1 MLRFL
6 LGRAGTGKTEACLRE
21 SLRALRADGPDGP
34 PLVLLAPEQATFQL
48 ERALLDRHPDGQ
60 ALARLQVLSFH
71 RLAYAVLAETG
82 DAAQPRLGPA
92 GRRMALRAALRGLR
106 PRLAV
111 FAASA
116 DRPGFAEAVA
126 GQLQEFAA
134 YRLTPAGL
142 RTLAAELPRDTAARL
157 TDLAAV
163 WEAYRRLLGDRVRD
177 PGSDLAA
184 AAAALPGSLFA
195 RAVCWVDGFAGFT
208 PQEEEL
214 LAAWLR
220 AGARLHVALCLDPD
234 EDLPPTTPV
243 DRGDPLHPFAPTR
256 STLQRLSLLARRVG
270 LGAPEVERL
279 RGSPPPRFAASPDLA
294 ALEAGLWRREPAE
307 VPRPKPE
314 GTARPGVF
322 LHGARDPRAEAEA
335 CAEQIDRLCRLEG
348 YRYREIAVILHDL
361 DAYHDLLSTAC
372 ARRGI
377 PLFVDRRRPAGRHP
391 VAQTLLA
398 AVSVAASEWSTA
410 AVRSFLQTDLCG
422 LDRAEADALDLLA
435 VGRGLSGTDWYSARP
450 LAPPARTAPGP
461 DTAGPGAAAD
471 ACGAQGPAAAQ
482 RPGAPPADGDA
493 ARQRMAPPLRILQR
507 ALATAGSAR
516 AAALA
521 CYRFLEELGA
531 PARVAQWMREAERAG
546 AFDLAAWHRQCWDAV
561 VAVLDEMALALGEER
576 VPPAEWSAALQSGLE
591 DLTVGLVPPG
601 LDQVLCGGVARS
613 RHPDIRVA
621 FVLGVGDGRFP
632 PAPREGALLGDADRI
647 ALRQKGADLA
657 PTSAERWM
665 HERFLAYV
673 ALTRASERLY
683 LSYPAAAGPADLLLR
698 VRAAVPGAAEWGPAE
713 GPSARTGVCALAG
726 EVALRQRVGEDT
738 PAWRAAAAW
747 LCADPERIRLA
758 QPVLAALLPPE
769 PPLLPP
775 ELAARLYATHFSPTR
790 LETMATCPFQHFGR
804 YGLRLRE
811 RQEARV
817 EPSDLGVMLHAA
829 LAAVVEGLLRQ
840 GRDWADLTEAEVGGY
855 CEDALRREARRV
867 LDQLPPGSARG
878 AHLLRAAG
886 RDLRR
891 AVATMVAHARAG
903 LGRYQPLGVEVPL
916 RGGLRGSIDRLDG
929 ARDAEG
935 IVHVR
940 VIDYKT
946 GAAAFRL
953 DAFADGVDLAPVLY
967 LDQALDARGEGAVP
981 GGIFTFPVRDEVAL
995 VEGPAARAAP
1005 PPRLQGLAPAE
1016 REARALHEAA
1026 LDGSV
1031 TGVRTTK
1038 TGAPYKGA
1046 AVAARGQFALLRRAA
1061 RRRTAQLRAAVV
1073 EGRIAAHPHRPATG
1087 AACARCPFLAVCRF
1101 DPGQGDR
1108 YRWAGRGDPWA
1119 RLEAEEAAPGG
1130 GAG

>member
-6 LGRAGTGKTEACLRE
+6 LGRAGTGKTETCLRE
-21 SLRALRADGPDGP
+21 SLRALSEDGPDGP

-48 ERALLDRHPDGQ
+48 ERALLDRHPHGQ

-71 RLAYAVLAETG
+71 RLAYEVLAETG
-82 DAAQPRLGPA
+82 DAAQPRLGAA
-92 GRRMALRAALRGLR
+92 GRRMALRAALRALR
-106 PRLAV
+106 PNLAV

-126 GQLQEFAA
+126 GQLRELAA
-134 YRLTPAGL
+134 YRLTPAAL
-142 RTLAAELPRDTAARL
+142 RTLAAQLPRDTAARL

-184 AAAALPGSLFA
+184 AAAALPDSLFA

-234 EDLPPTTPV
+234 EDLPPSARADPA
-243 DRGDPLHPFAPTR
+243 DPLHPFAPTR
-256 STLQRLSLLARRVG
+256 STIERLSRLARRVG
-270 LGAPEVERL
+270 LGAPQVERL
-279 RGSPPPRFAASPDLA
+279 RGTPPPRFAASPDLA
-294 ALEAGLWRREPAE
+294 ALEAGLWRREPASA
-307 VPRPKPE
+307 PRPKLE
-314 GTARPGVF
+314 GPARPGVF
-322 LHGARDPRAEAEA
+322 LHSARDPRAEAEA

-348 YRYREIAVILHDL
+348 YRYREVAVILHDL
-361 DAYHDLLSTAC
+361 DGYHDLLSTAC

-377 PLFVDRRRPAGRHP
+377 PLFIDRRRPAARHP
-391 VAQTLLA
+391 VAQALLA
-398 AVSVAASEWSTA
+398 AVAVVAADWSTA

-422 LDRAEADALDLLA
+422 LDRTAADALDLLA
-435 VGRGLSGTDWYSARP
+435 VGRGVSGPDWYSERP
-450 LAPPARTAPGP
+450 LVATAPRP
-461 DTAGPGAAAD
+461 DPAGSRAAPED
-471 ACGAQGPAAAQ
+471 TVGAQGPAAQ
-482 RPGAPPADGDA
+482 PDWDA
-493 ARQRMAPPLRILQR
+493 ARRQMVAPLRVLQR
-507 ALATAGSAR
+507 ALTTAGSAR

-521 CYRFLEELGA
+521 CYHFLEELGA
-531 PARVAQWMREAERAG
+531 PAGVARWIREAEEAG

-561 VAVLDEMALALGEER
+561 VAVLDEVALALGEEAL
-576 VPPAEWSAALQSGLE
+576 PPAELSAALQSGLE

-601 LDQVLCGGVARS
+601 LDQVLCGGVGRS
-613 RHPDIRVA
+613 RHPNIRVA

-647 ALRQKGADLA
+647 ALREKGTDLA
-657 PTSAERWM
+657 PTTAERWM

-698 VRAAVPGAAEWGPAE
+698 VRAVVPGAAEWGPAE
-713 GPSARTGVCALAG
+713 GPDARAGICALAG
-726 EVALRQRVGEDT
+726 EVVLRQRTGDDT
-738 PAWRAAAAW
+738 PEWRAAAAW
-747 LCADPERIRLA
+747 LHADPHRLRRA
-758 QPVLAALLPPE
+758 EPVLASLQPPAPPALPPQ
-769 PPLLPP
+769 
-775 ELAARLYATHFSPTR
+775 LAARLYAADFSPTR

-811 RQEARV
+811 RQEAGI

-829 LAAVVEGLLRQ
+829 LAALVEGLLRE
-840 GRDWADLTEAEVGGY
+840 GRNWADLTEAEIGSR
-855 CEDALRREARRV
+855 CEGALRREARRV
-867 LDQLPPGSARG
+867 LDQLPSGSARG

-886 RDLRR
+886 RDLHR
-891 AVATMVAHARAG
+891 AVAAMADHARAG
-903 LGRYQPLGVEVPL
+903 HGRYRPVGVEIPL
-916 RGGLRGSIDRLDG
+916 QGDLRGSIDRLDV
-929 ARDAEG
+929 ARDDQG

-953 DAFADGVDLAPVLY
+953 DAFAEGVDLAPVLY
-967 LDQALDARGEGAVP
+967 LDRALEARGERAVP
-981 GGIFTFPVRDEVAL
+981 GGIFTFSVRDELAL

-1005 PPRLQGLAPAE
+1005 PLRLQGLAPAE
-1016 REARALHEAA
+1016 QDARALHEAA

-1038 TGAPYKGA
+1038 AGAPYKGA
-1046 AVAARGQFALLRRAA
+1046 AVASRGQFDLLRRAA
-1061 RRRTAQLRAAVV
+1061 RRRTSRLRAAVA
-1073 EGRIAAHPHRPATG
+1073 EGRIAPHPHRTSAG
-1087 AACARCPFLAVCRF
+1087 SACTRCAFLAVCRF
-1101 DPGQGDR
+1101 DLGQGDR
-1108 YRWAGRGDPWA
+1108 YRWARRGDPWA
-1119 RLEAEEAAPGG
+1119 RMEAEEQAPGG